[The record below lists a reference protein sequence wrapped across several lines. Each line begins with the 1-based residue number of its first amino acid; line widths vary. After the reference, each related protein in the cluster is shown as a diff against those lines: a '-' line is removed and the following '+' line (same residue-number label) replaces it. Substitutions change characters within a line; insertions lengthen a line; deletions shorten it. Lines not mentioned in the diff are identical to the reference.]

1 MRNLASLTALLLL
14 LSAPASPTVAQ
25 DLDSRRGAQVSAGAG
40 LLTSGAYFTGP
51 GGLALDNSDA
61 LAAVLRVIVPVHPSF
76 SIIAGGAYARPEWR
90 LAGVPLVGTI
100 AVDGASLWFA
110 DAGLRGQVPLGGQQ
124 GTGLIGFAQVGAGI
138 AHYSLETSVL
148 GQGVDESAT
157 NFALALGAG
166 LGVPVTERVGLE
178 LMAQDYLVSFRS
190 VRDLEDLGVEGR
202 RAHTLVLSVRARL
215 GI

>member
-1 MRNLASLTALLLL
+1 MRHIAPLIILPFLLAFPTSPAAQAPDWRRSVQVTAG
-14 LSAPASPTVAQ
+14 P
-25 DLDSRRGAQVSAGAG
+25 G
-40 LLTSGAYFTGP
+40 LLTSGTYFSGP

-61 LAAVLRVIVPVHPSF
+61 LAGVLQVIVPVHPSF

-124 GTGLIGFAQVGAGI
+124 GTGVIGFAQAGAGI
-138 AHYSLETSVL
+138 AHYSLETSLL
-148 GQGVDESAT
+148 GQAVDESAT

-166 LGVPVTERVGLE
+166 LGVPIAERVGLE
-178 LMAQDYLVSFRS
+178 VLAQDYIVSFRS
-190 VRDLEDLGVEGR
+190 VRDLEELGVEGR
-202 RAHTLVLSVRARL
+202 RAHTLVFSVSARV